1 MTGPTTQRLRVA
13 LWPITYASFM
23 LRRIIA
29 ARVELM
35 KFGSVGAIAYIANL
49 GLFNL
54 LVHFPISPLDDRP
67 VTGSLL
73 AGFVSILV
81 AYFGN
86 RFWTWRD
93 RPRRAM
99 SREIAL
105 FFVIN
110 GIGILISAAVLY
122 ISRYILG
129 FQSALA
135 DNIAANVIGIGLG
148 TIFRFWSYRVWVFP
162 KA

>member
-1 MTGPTTQRLRVA
+1 
-13 LWPITYASFM
+13 M

-35 KFGSVGAIAYIANL
+35 KFGSIGALAYIVNL

-73 AGFVSILV
+73 AGIVSILV

-86 RFWTWRD
+86 RFWTWKD

-105 FFVIN
+105 FFIIN
-110 GIGILISAAVLY
+110 GIGILMSAAVLF

-162 KA
+162 RT

>member
-1 MTGPTTQRLRVA
+1 
-13 LWPITYASFM
+13 M

-73 AGFVSILV
+73 AGSVSILV

-86 RFWTWRD
+86 RFWTWKD

>member
-1 MTGPTTQRLRVA
+1 
-13 LWPITYASFM
+13 M

-35 KFGSVGAIAYIANL
+35 RFGSVGALAYIVNL

-73 AGFVSILV
+73 AGIVSILV

-86 RFWTWRD
+86 RFWTWKD

-105 FFVIN
+105 FFIIN
-110 GIGILISAAVLY
+110 GIGILMSATVLFV
-122 ISRYILG
+122 SRYILG

-162 KA
+162 RT

>member
-1 MTGPTTQRLRVA
+1 
-13 LWPITYASFM
+13 M

-29 ARVELM
+29 ARVELL
-35 KFGSVGAIAYIANL
+35 KFGSVGAIAYVVNF

-73 AGFVSILV
+73 AGIVSILV

-105 FFVIN
+105 FFIIN
-110 GIGILISAAVLY
+110 GIGIVISAAVLF
-122 ISRYILG
+122 ISRYLLG

-162 KA
+162 RT

>member
-1 MTGPTTQRLRVA
+1 
-13 LWPITYASFM
+13 M

-86 RFWTWRD
+86 RFWTWKD

-105 FFVIN
+105 FFIIN

>member
-1 MTGPTTQRLRVA
+1 
-13 LWPITYASFM
+13 M

-54 LVHFPISPLDDRP
+54 IVHFLISPLEDRP

-105 FFVIN
+105 FFIIN
-110 GIGILISAAVLY
+110 GIGIVISAAVLF
-122 ISRYILG
+122 ISRYLLG

-162 KA
+162 RT

>member
-1 MTGPTTQRLRVA
+1 
-13 LWPITYASFM
+13 M

-73 AGFVSILV
+73 AGSVSILV

-86 RFWTWRD
+86 RFWTWKD

-105 FFVIN
+105 FFIIN

>member
-1 MTGPTTQRLRVA
+1 
-13 LWPITYASFM
+13 M
-23 LRRIIA
+23 LRRIVA

-35 KFGSVGAIAYIANL
+35 KFGSVGAIAYIVNL

-73 AGFVSILV
+73 AGIVSILV

-86 RFWTWRD
+86 RFWTWKD

-99 SREIAL
+99 SREITL

-110 GIGILISAAVLY
+110 GIGILMSAVVLF

-162 KA
+162 RT

>member
-1 MTGPTTQRLRVA
+1 
-13 LWPITYASFM
+13 M

-86 RFWTWRD
+86 RFWTWKD

-105 FFVIN
+105 FFIIN

-122 ISRYILG
+122 ISRYIFG

>member
-1 MTGPTTQRLRVA
+1 
-13 LWPITYASFM
+13 M

-35 KFGSVGAIAYIANL
+35 KFGSVGAIAYIVNL

-73 AGFVSILV
+73 AGIVSILV

-86 RFWTWRD
+86 RFWTWKD

-105 FFVIN
+105 FFIIN
-110 GIGILISAAVLY
+110 GVGILMSAAVLF

-162 KA
+162 RT

>member
-1 MTGPTTQRLRVA
+1 
-13 LWPITYASFM
+13 
-23 LRRIIA
+23 
-29 ARVELM
+29 M

-86 RFWTWRD
+86 RFWTWKD

-105 FFVIN
+105 FFIIN

>member
-1 MTGPTTQRLRVA
+1 
-13 LWPITYASFM
+13 M

-35 KFGSVGAIAYIANL
+35 KFGSVGAIAYVVNL

-86 RFWTWRD
+86 RFWTWKD

-105 FFVIN
+105 FFIIN

-148 TIFRFWSYRVWVFP
+148 TIFRFWSYRVFVFP

>member
-1 MTGPTTQRLRVA
+1 
-13 LWPITYASFM
+13 M

-35 KFGSVGAIAYIANL
+35 KFGSVGALAYIVNL

-73 AGFVSILV
+73 AGIVSILV

-86 RFWTWRD
+86 RFWTWKD

-110 GIGILISAAVLY
+110 GIGILMSAAVLS

-162 KA
+162 RT

>member
-1 MTGPTTQRLRVA
+1 
-13 LWPITYASFM
+13 M

-35 KFGSVGAIAYIANL
+35 KFGSVGALAYIVNL

-73 AGFVSILV
+73 AGIVSILV

-86 RFWTWRD
+86 RFWTWKD

-99 SREIAL
+99 SREISL
-105 FFVIN
+105 FFIIN
-110 GIGILISAAVLY
+110 GIGILMSAAVLF

-162 KA
+162 RT

>member
-1 MTGPTTQRLRVA
+1 
-13 LWPITYASFM
+13 M

-29 ARVELM
+29 ARAELM
-35 KFGSVGAIAYIANL
+35 RFGSVGALAYIVNL

-73 AGFVSILV
+73 AGIVSILV

-86 RFWTWRD
+86 RFWTWKD

-105 FFVIN
+105 FFIIN
-110 GIGILISAAVLY
+110 GIGILMSATVLFV
-122 ISRYILG
+122 SRYILG

-148 TIFRFWSYRVWVFP
+148 TLFRFWSYRVWVFP
-162 KA
+162 RT

>member
-1 MTGPTTQRLRVA
+1 
-13 LWPITYASFM
+13 M

-35 KFGSVGAIAYIANL
+35 KFGSVGAISYIANL

-73 AGFVSILV
+73 AGSVSILV

-86 RFWTWRD
+86 RFWTWKD

-105 FFVIN
+105 FFIIN

>member
-1 MTGPTTQRLRVA
+1 
-13 LWPITYASFM
+13 M

>member
-1 MTGPTTQRLRVA
+1 
-13 LWPITYASFM
+13 M

-86 RFWTWRD
+86 RFWTWKD

-105 FFVIN
+105 FFIIN

-122 ISRYILG
+122 ISRYILE

>member
-1 MTGPTTQRLRVA
+1 
-13 LWPITYASFM
+13 M

-35 KFGSVGAIAYIANL
+35 KFGSVGAIAYIVNL

-86 RFWTWRD
+86 RFWTWKD

-105 FFVIN
+105 FFIIN

-122 ISRYILG
+122 ISRYIFG

-148 TIFRFWSYRVWVFP
+148 TIFRFWSYRVFVFP

>member
-1 MTGPTTQRLRVA
+1 
-13 LWPITYASFM
+13 M

-35 KFGSVGAIAYIANL
+35 KFGSVGALAYIVNL

-73 AGFVSILV
+73 AGIVSILV

-86 RFWTWRD
+86 RFWTWKD

-105 FFVIN
+105 FFIIN
-110 GIGILISAAVLY
+110 GIGILMSAAVLF

-162 KA
+162 RT

>member
-1 MTGPTTQRLRVA
+1 
-13 LWPITYASFM
+13 M

-105 FFVIN
+105 FFIIN

>member
-1 MTGPTTQRLRVA
+1 
-13 LWPITYASFM
+13 M

-29 ARVELM
+29 ARVELL
-35 KFGSVGAIAYIANL
+35 KFGSVGAIAYVVNF

-54 LVHFPISPLDDRP
+54 LVHFPNSPLDDRP

-73 AGFVSILV
+73 AGIVSILV

-105 FFVIN
+105 FFIIN
-110 GIGILISAAVLY
+110 GIGIVISAAVLF
-122 ISRYILG
+122 ISRYLLG

-162 KA
+162 RT

>member
-1 MTGPTTQRLRVA
+1 
-13 LWPITYASFM
+13 M

-35 KFGSVGAIAYIANL
+35 KFGSVGALAYIVNL

-73 AGFVSILV
+73 AGIVSILV

-86 RFWTWRD
+86 RFWTWKD

-105 FFVIN
+105 FFIIN
-110 GIGILISAAVLY
+110 GIGILMSATVLFV
-122 ISRYILG
+122 SRYILG

-162 KA
+162 RT

>member
-1 MTGPTTQRLRVA
+1 
-13 LWPITYASFM
+13 M

-35 KFGSVGAIAYIANL
+35 RFGSVGALAYIVNL

-73 AGFVSILV
+73 AGIVSILV

-86 RFWTWRD
+86 RFWTWKD

-105 FFVIN
+105 FFIIN
-110 GIGILISAAVLY
+110 GIGILMSATVLFV
-122 ISRYILG
+122 SRYILG

-148 TIFRFWSYRVWVFP
+148 TMFRFWSYRVWVFP
-162 KA
+162 RT

>member
-1 MTGPTTQRLRVA
+1 
-13 LWPITYASFM
+13 M

-35 KFGSVGAIAYIANL
+35 RFGSVGALAYIVNL

-73 AGFVSILV
+73 AGIVSILV

-86 RFWTWRD
+86 RFWTWKD

-105 FFVIN
+105 FFIIN
-110 GIGILISAAVLY
+110 GIGILMSATVLFV
-122 ISRYILG
+122 SRYILG

-148 TIFRFWSYRVWVFP
+148 TLFRFWSYRVWVFP
-162 KA
+162 RT

>member
-1 MTGPTTQRLRVA
+1 
-13 LWPITYASFM
+13 
-23 LRRIIA
+23 
-29 ARVELM
+29 
-35 KFGSVGAIAYIANL
+35 
-49 GLFNL
+49 
-54 LVHFPISPLDDRP
+54 
-67 VTGSLL
+67 
-73 AGFVSILV
+73 
-81 AYFGN
+81 YFGN

-105 FFVIN
+105 FFIIN
-110 GIGILISAAVLY
+110 GIGIVISAAVLF
-122 ISRYILG
+122 ISRYLLG

-162 KA
+162 RT

>member
-1 MTGPTTQRLRVA
+1 
-13 LWPITYASFM
+13 M

-35 KFGSVGAIAYIANL
+35 KFGSVGAIAYIVNL
-49 GLFNL
+49 GLFNA
-54 LVHFPISPLDDRP
+54 LVHFPVSPLDDRP

-73 AGFVSILV
+73 AGIVSILV

-86 RFWTWRD
+86 RFWTWKD
-93 RPRRAM
+93 RPRREM

-105 FFVIN
+105 FFIIN
-110 GIGILISAAVLY
+110 GIGILISAAVLF
-122 ISRYILG
+122 ISRYLLG

-148 TIFRFWSYRVWVFP
+148 TIFRFWSYRIWVFP
-162 KA
+162 RK

>member
-1 MTGPTTQRLRVA
+1 
-13 LWPITYASFM
+13 M

-86 RFWTWRD
+86 RFWTWKD

-105 FFVIN
+105 FFIIN
-110 GIGILISAAVLY
+110 GIGIFISAAVLY

>member
-1 MTGPTTQRLRVA
+1 
-13 LWPITYASFM
+13 M

-35 KFGSVGAIAYIANL
+35 KFGSVGAIAYIVNL

-86 RFWTWRD
+86 RFWTWKD

-105 FFVIN
+105 FFIIN

-135 DNIAANVIGIGLG
+135 DNFAANVIGIGLG

-162 KA
+162 KD

>member
-1 MTGPTTQRLRVA
+1 
-13 LWPITYASFM
+13 M

-35 KFGSVGAIAYIANL
+35 KFGSVGALAYIVNL

-73 AGFVSILV
+73 AGIVSILV

-86 RFWTWRD
+86 RFWTWKD
-93 RPRRAM
+93 RPRRTM

-105 FFVIN
+105 FFIIN
-110 GIGILISAAVLY
+110 GIGILMSAAVLF

-162 KA
+162 RT

>member
-1 MTGPTTQRLRVA
+1 
-13 LWPITYASFM
+13 M

-86 RFWTWRD
+86 RFWTWKD

-105 FFVIN
+105 FFIIN

-122 ISRYILG
+122 ISRYIFG

-148 TIFRFWSYRVWVFP
+148 TIFRFWSYRVFVFP

>member
-1 MTGPTTQRLRVA
+1 
-13 LWPITYASFM
+13 M

-35 KFGSVGAIAYIANL
+35 KFGSVGALAYIVNL

-73 AGFVSILV
+73 AGIVSILV

-86 RFWTWRD
+86 RFWTWKD

-105 FFVIN
+105 FFIIN
-110 GIGILISAAVLY
+110 GIGILMSAAVLS

-162 KA
+162 RT

>member
-1 MTGPTTQRLRVA
+1 
-13 LWPITYASFM
+13 M
-23 LRRIIA
+23 LRRTIA

-35 KFGSVGAIAYIANL
+35 KFGSVGALAYIVNL

-73 AGFVSILV
+73 AGIVSILV

-86 RFWTWRD
+86 RFWTWKD
-93 RPRRAM
+93 RPRRVM

-105 FFVIN
+105 FFFIN
-110 GIGILISAAVLY
+110 GIGILMSAAVLS

-162 KA
+162 RT

>member
-1 MTGPTTQRLRVA
+1 
-13 LWPITYASFM
+13 M

-35 KFGSVGAIAYIANL
+35 KFGSVGAIAYIVNL

-86 RFWTWRD
+86 RFWTWKD

-105 FFVIN
+105 FFIIN

>member
-1 MTGPTTQRLRVA
+1 
-13 LWPITYASFM
+13 M

-35 KFGSVGAIAYIANL
+35 KFGSVGAIAYIVNL

-73 AGFVSILV
+73 AGSVSILV

-86 RFWTWRD
+86 RFWTWKD

-105 FFVIN
+105 FFIIN

-122 ISRYILG
+122 ISRYIFG

>member
-1 MTGPTTQRLRVA
+1 
-13 LWPITYASFM
+13 M

-73 AGFVSILV
+73 AGSVSILV

-129 FQSALA
+129 FQ
-135 DNIAANVIGIGLG
+135 
-148 TIFRFWSYRVWVFP
+148 
-162 KA
+162 